1 MKTIPRR
8 PLPRRRRAFTFV
20 ELMTSL
26 LILSMLGAAVCG
38 LVIAATNTD
47 RYLRLQTDTESK
59 IELTT
64 HRLAANERA
73 ALSTTAPAVSTLA
86 NGQSSLTLTVPDVAN
101 ATTRTIKYYCT
112 GASAPYTL
120 VEVDPR
126 YNAGA
131 PSTLVPNVTS
141 FAVTIATSPTTLFSN
156 DIRCAV
162 ANLPQVRRHFQV
174 QGRDF

>member
-1 MKTIPRR
+1 MKTTTLR
-8 PLPRRRRAFTFV
+8 PLPRRRRAFTLV
-20 ELMTSL
+20 ELITSL

-59 IELTT
+59 IELAA

-73 ALSTTAPAVSTLA
+73 AMSTTPPSVTTLA

-101 ATTRTIKYYCT
+101 STTRTVTYYCT

-131 PSTLVPNVTS
+131 PSLLVPNVTS
-141 FAVTIATSPTTLFSN
+141 FSVTIATSPTTLISN
-156 DIRCAV
+156 DVRSSV

-174 QGRDF
+174 QARDF